1 MWIGTWQVKREA
13 LARGGGEGEDE
24 RDWVR
29 VWWFCDKISGEIG
42 VAARL

>member
-13 LARGGGEGEDE
+13 LARGGEGEDE

-29 VWWFCDKISGEIG
+29 VWWICVKISGEIG